1 MGKKCNEMFNSNRKQ
16 HWRWTNRLRVE
27 VTKEQGWG
35 YSTLLYFIEF
45 ATVTQHGDRGWNRNN
60 LPTDTYTFILHP
72 AHECMVVPHHR
83 GLCPLLFR
91 NSSVGSFTSHKNQ
104 NSERAVSFRPYPRRL
119 KYLTICRCYNKGSQS
134 PKLFQDPECWSGRGL
149 NPRAPAQLTGACPI
163 ELTGRRLMTNS
174 HELSRLSLDL
184 WVVLVVVV
192 VVVVATTCMRI
203 TRQFNREDE
212 RGQRWFNKYS
222 NRSAPDWLYKN
233 LLRTIRIK
241 TYICLW
247 NWLRTKSCSG
257 ALPLI
262 FF

>member
-1 MGKKCNEMFNSNRKQ
+1 MKQ
-16 HWRWTNRLRVE
+16 EKRPNW
-27 VTKEQGWG
+27 
-35 YSTLLYFIEF
+35 Y
-45 ATVTQHGDRGWNRNN
+45 
-60 LPTDTYTFILHP
+60 LHLHYP
-72 AHECMVVPHHR
+72 PSPWMVVPHYR

-91 NSSVGSFTSHKNQ
+91 NSSVGSFTSQKNQ
-104 NSERAVSFRPYPRRL
+104 NSERAVSFRSYPRRL

-174 HELSRLSLDL
+174 HEVSRLSLDL

-192 VVVVATTCMRI
+192 VVVVATTCMQI

-212 RGQRWFNKYS
+212 KGQRWFNKYR

-241 TYICLW
+241 HTHAC
-247 NWLRTKSCSG
+247 RTGCVRRAAQGLSRW
-257 ALPLI
+257 
-262 FF
+262 FFFNFAR

>member
-60 LPTDTYTFILHP
+60 LPTDTDTFILHP
-72 AHECMVVPHHR
+72 AHECMVVLHYR

-91 NSSVGSFTSHKNQ
+91 NSSVDSFTSHKNQ

-149 NPRAPAQLTGACPI
+149 NPRAPDQLTGACPI
-163 ELTGRRLMTNS
+163 ELTEGRLMTNS

-184 WVVLVVVV
+184 
-192 VVVVATTCMRI
+192 
-203 TRQFNREDE
+203 
-212 RGQRWFNKYS
+212 
-222 NRSAPDWLYKN
+222 
-233 LLRTIRIK
+233 
-241 TYICLW
+241 
-247 NWLRTKSCSG
+247 
-257 ALPLI
+257 
-262 FF
+262 

>member
-1 MGKKCNEMFNSNRKQ
+1 
-16 HWRWTNRLRVE
+16 
-27 VTKEQGWG
+27 
-35 YSTLLYFIEF
+35 
-45 ATVTQHGDRGWNRNN
+45 
-60 LPTDTYTFILHP
+60 
-72 AHECMVVPHHR
+72 MVVPHYR

-104 NSERAVSFRPYPRRL
+104 NSERVVSFRPYPRRL

-203 TRQFNREDE
+203 IRQFNREDE
-212 RGQRWFNKYS
+212 RGQRWFNKNR

-241 TYICLW
+241 THTCLW
-247 NWLRTKSCSG
+247 NSLRTKSCSG

>member
-1 MGKKCNEMFNSNRKQ
+1 MGKKCSEMFNSNRKQ

-72 AHECMVVPHHR
+72 AHECMVVLHYR

-104 NSERAVSFRPYPRRL
+104 NSERAVSFFPYPRRL

-192 VVVVATTCMRI
+192 VTTCMQI
-203 TRQFNREDE
+203 PRQFKKEDE
-212 RGQRWFNKYS
+212 KGQRWFNKYR

-233 LLRTIRIK
+233 LLRPIRSK
-241 TYICLW
+241 TYKCLW
-247 NWLRTKSCSG
+247 NWLRTKELFRGSPV
-257 ALPLI
+257 A
-262 FF
+262 FFF

>member
-1 MGKKCNEMFNSNRKQ
+1 MGKKCSEMFNSNRKQ

-60 LPTDTYTFILHP
+60 LPSDTYTFILHP
-72 AHECMVVPHHR
+72 AHECMVVPHYR

-119 KYLTICRCYNKGSQS
+119 KYLTINFVDVTTKAANLLSYFKT
-134 PKLFQDPECWSGRGL
+134 LMCWSGRGL

-163 ELTGRRLMTNS
+163 ELTEGRLMTNS

-184 WVVLVVVV
+184 
-192 VVVVATTCMRI
+192 
-203 TRQFNREDE
+203 
-212 RGQRWFNKYS
+212 
-222 NRSAPDWLYKN
+222 
-233 LLRTIRIK
+233 
-241 TYICLW
+241 
-247 NWLRTKSCSG
+247 
-257 ALPLI
+257 
-262 FF
+262 